1 MRSIRFPLS
10 RAARVLALAVALT
23 ACQAATA
30 PPSDKDARDA
40 GPPVAPGPT
49 YPSGGRLAEP
59 KAGDFGGLSEKQIA
73 LMFDKAVEQMPVL
86 PEQKAICVG
95 LQGLSDRVMH
105 NGPASIIARLSRELG
120 LPSLPA
126 SQCSA
131 DVYPFVA
138 QSRTQAIVYTVKV
151 ERGGRTPLFIAMAM
165 IGNLGAKGTQYQL
178 IRGTS
183 GRWQAKPTG
192 LTILS

>member
-1 MRSIRFPLS
+1 VRSVRFRLS
-10 RAARVLALAVALT
+10 RAAQVMALAVAVT
-23 ACQAATA
+23 ACQAVTA
-30 PPSDKDARDA
+30 PPSGKIDRDA

-59 KAGDFGGLSEKQIA
+59 KAGDLGGLSEEQIA
-73 LMFDKAVEQMPVL
+73 LMFEKAVEQIPVL

-105 NGPASIIARLSRELG
+105 DGPSPIIARLSRELG

-138 QSRTQAIVYTVKV
+138 QSRAQAILYTVKV
-151 ERGGRTPLFIAMAM
+151 ERGGRTTLFTAMAM

-183 GRWQAKPTG
+183 GRWHAKPTG